1 MVRRCRRYG
10 VAGGTALQ
18 AVRTLPH
25 ATVSCLL
32 TRKQKNM
39 KLTFGFDCPFV
50 CVCVFIPSHVNVGS
64 FFTSSIRA
72 AEYTAVNTDDMV
84 VEVFK
89 HFEKFSH
96 ISNKGQQDILQ

>member
-1 MVRRCRRYG
+1 MCVC
-10 VAGGTALQ
+10 
-18 AVRTLPH
+18 
-25 ATVSCLL
+25 VS
-32 TRKQKNM
+32 K
-39 KLTFGFDCPFV
+39 